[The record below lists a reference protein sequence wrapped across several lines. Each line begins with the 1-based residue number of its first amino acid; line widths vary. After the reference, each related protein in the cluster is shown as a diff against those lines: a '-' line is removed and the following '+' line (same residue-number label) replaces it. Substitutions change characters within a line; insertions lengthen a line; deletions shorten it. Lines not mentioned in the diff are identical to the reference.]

1 MSVPLAASGDG
12 VSVHERRNRVLLRGL
27 YPALLLLA
35 AMTLLPAVYLLVSS
49 LTPLTPTQP
58 GSALDFSNPAGN
70 YVQALTDPQFLGS
83 VWTQAKL
90 SAGTVLLQLVLG
102 LGLALLINTDGRL
115 MEFVRSALI
124 VPMILPP
131 IVVGII
137 WKIMYV
143 PETSPLE
150 HLLVAF
156 GMRLGSPITNPDWAL
171 TAIVVAES
179 WEWFPFTLIMC
190 VAALQTVPK
199 EQLEAVRIDGANRLQ
214 AFRFVVLPWI
224 SRTLVVVA
232 MFRLIDSVKAF
243 PLIYVLTQGGPGSLT
258 EVTNYYAFVQAFNFS
273 YWGYASAIATLLV
286 AGVMLFSWLIQNVGE
301 RSQGNMR

>member
-1 MSVPLAASGDG
+1 MSVPLAASGNG

-49 LTPLTPTQP
+49 LTPLTPTRP

-70 YVQALTDPQFLGS
+70 YVQALSDPQFLGS

-90 SAGTVLLQLVLG
+90 SAGTVLLQLMLG
-102 LGLALLINTDGRL
+102 LGLALLVNTNGRV

-150 HLLVAF
+150 HLLVTF

-199 EQLEAVRIDGANRLQ
+199 EQLEAVRIDGANRVQ

-224 SRTLVVVA
+224 SRTLVVVV

-243 PLIYVLTQGGPGSLT
+243 PLIYVLTQGGPGSVT

-286 AGVMLFSWLIQNVGE
+286 AGVMLFSWLIQSAGE
-301 RSQGNMR
+301 RSQGNK